1 MSRILIIDD
10 ALMMRNI
17 LKRMLLTEGYEI
29 CGEASNGVMGV
40 RKYNELKPDLVL
52 CDIMMEDGDGIT
64 CLKEI
69 IKSDPD
75 AKVVMCTSQGQDWF
89 IKEATEEGALGYIT
103 KPFETASVLEKLKG
117 ILSSEKCKDIFEKR
131 SSEAGLSQREI
142 LDFEAAFHVTT
153 EMEMDAPEVTKAF
166 IAKNMASI
174 EIGLRAFLPV
184 KMSLDSMEK
193 LIAIFR
199 EIGLS

>member
-17 LKRMLLTEGYEI
+17 LKRILLTEGYEI

-103 KPFETASVLEKLKG
+103 KPFEIASV
-117 ILSSEKCKDIFEKR
+117 
-131 SSEAGLSQREI
+131 
-142 LDFEAAFHVTT
+142 
-153 EMEMDAPEVTKAF
+153 
-166 IAKNMASI
+166 
-174 EIGLRAFLPV
+174 
-184 KMSLDSMEK
+184 
-193 LIAIFR
+193 
-199 EIGLS
+199 